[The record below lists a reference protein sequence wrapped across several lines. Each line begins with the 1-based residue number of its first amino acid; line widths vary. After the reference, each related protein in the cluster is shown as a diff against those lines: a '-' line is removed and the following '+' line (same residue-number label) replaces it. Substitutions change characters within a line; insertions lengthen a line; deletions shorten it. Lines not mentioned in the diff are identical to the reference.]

1 MLAMTASA
9 YRGGNIVYFADL
21 DHKRSYSQLSKML
34 TTDDKRLV
42 AAVYALSAM
51 GKDERIGQYIHGHWI
66 DLEGLLEEGI
76 KWSSGEK
83 ALLALAANIYDSDCS
98 ANVHDVFSS
107 LDDTNTKI
115 ALETLKIRYLR
126 DGFE

>member
-1 MLAMTASA
+1 M
-9 YRGGNIVYFADL
+9 YFADL